1 MNFDQSINK
10 VLQEAY
16 FSSPYEKATGIKRQ
30 VALQTED
37 EESEFRQTKNRK
49 LQAMHL
55 AVLRAIEDWYEKG
68 EPMGKAGA
76 DILIDRY
83 LHHMMAEKG
92 AGLMAGDEVTPDD
105 HNRALLALGHA
116 TGVKGEELGAQLK
129 HFNKHN
135 WGPKEPEGE
144 PTDVDMKPPM
154 SLTRISNIG
163 DEGLKKVG
171 KELGTLKAKDAMDI
185 EDDPDA
191 LSSARE
197 RLKQWKSGGAAPGGM
212 DVSPE
217 EASHDSPNPGTSQEV
232 DPSVEEMIDFYKND
246 PGGQRAWIKGG
257 VEFEYEDLAKGETIE
272 GISDQYVGWTPE
284 MFRQVLDA
292 VN

>member
-1 MNFDQSINK
+1 MSFDESINR

-37 EESEFRQTKNRK
+37 DESEFRQTKNRK

-55 AVLRAIEDWYEKG
+55 AVLRAIDDWYEAG
-68 EPMGKAGA
+68 EPMGKSGA

-83 LHHMMAEKG
+83 LHHMMSEDG
-92 AGLMAGDEVTPDD
+92 AGLMMGDEVTPDD

-135 WGPKEPEGE
+135 WGPREPDGE

-154 SLTRISNIG
+154 SLTRMSNIG
-163 DEGLKKVG
+163 DEAQKKVG

-191 LSSARE
+191 LADARE
-197 RLKQWKSGGAAPGGM
+197 RLKQWKSGGEAPGGM
-212 DVSPE
+212 DIAPDASTDGPE
-217 EASHDSPNPGTSQEV
+217 PE
-232 DPSVEEMIDFYKND
+232 PSVEEMIDFYKND

-257 VEFEYEDLAKGETIE
+257 VEFEYADLAKGETIE

-284 MFRQVLDA
+284 MFQQVLDA
-292 VN
+292 LN